1 MKSSRITFSLI
12 VLLASQLILVSC
24 GDKPE
29 EPPPTIRK
37 PAIPSVPAAKKVEQ
51 KASEEAVTDYS
62 LTKDMR
68 NPFRTYI
75 VLKRP
80 KIVDDG
86 HIKTPLEC
94 CDINL
99 FKVSVVISGIE
110 NPRALVLAPDGKR
123 YAVKIGDRIG
133 VKEGKIV
140 EIEGKSIIVEEILR
154 DEEGNVATTDRVE
167 LGLPDK
173 DGEKQKMGG
182 RARGFG
188 RK

>member
-1 MKSSRITFSLI
+1 MKSSRIIFSLI
-12 VLLASQLILVSC
+12 VLLASQLILLSC
-24 GDKPE
+24 GGDKPD
-29 EPPPTIRK
+29 EPPPTIK
-37 PAIPSVPAAKKVEQ
+37 KTAIPSVPAAKKDEQ
-51 KASEEAVTDYS
+51 KATDEAVTDYS
-62 LTKDMR
+62 LTQDMR

-75 VLKRP
+75 VIKPLKP
-80 KIVDDG
+80 VDDG

-140 EIEGKSIIVEEILR
+140 EIEGKSIIVE
-154 DEEGNVATTDRVE
+154 G
-167 LGLPDK
+167 
-173 DGEKQKMGG
+173 
-182 RARGFG
+182 
-188 RK
+188 